1 MWRFFCPSLQHQALL
16 PNSARAR
23 LIAQCPLCAKLAS
36 LADNAGSKL
45 AISILIVGT
54 DQSVILAFVKLSAHV
69 QVVAPLGKSV
79 CMVLSI
85 PRFACH
91 APWLAVGAVGAA
103 EAEEVLLPALKAE
116 PAALFTWAKLP
127 STWDAH
133 LA

>member
-1 MWRFFCPSLQHQALL
+1 
-16 PNSARAR
+16 
-23 LIAQCPLCAKLAS
+23 
-36 LADNAGSKL
+36 
-45 AISILIVGT
+45 
-54 DQSVILAFVKLSAHV
+54 VILAFVKLSAHV
-69 QVVAPLGKSV
+69 QVVAPLGNSV

-91 APWLAVGAVGAA
+91 APWLAVGAAE